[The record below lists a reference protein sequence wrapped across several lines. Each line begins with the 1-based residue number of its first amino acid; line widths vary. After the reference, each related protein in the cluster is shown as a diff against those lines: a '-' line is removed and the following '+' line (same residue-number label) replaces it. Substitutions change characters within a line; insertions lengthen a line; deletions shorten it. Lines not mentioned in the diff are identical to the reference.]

1 MGWGWGGLLRTLQD
15 ELLICGA
22 VTDLFSYL
30 KVIVVVAIWSPMQ
43 FIQKAFTLT
52 PSAESVGISEL

>member
-1 MGWGWGGLLRTLQD
+1 MGGWGGLLCTLQD

-30 KVIVVVAIWSPMQ
+30 KVIVSGRQYILYRRHSH
-43 FIQKAFTLT
+43 
-52 PSAESVGISEL
+52 